1 MPTEKEVIIIQ
12 KATVY
17 DLLKILKSKNP
28 DKTYTL
34 EELEKI
40 MDAYIEGAE
49 Q

>member
-1 MPTEKEVIIIQ
+1 MPTEKEVVIIQ

-17 DLLKILKSKNP
+17 DLLKILKSKDPN
-28 DKTYTL
+28 KAYTL
-34 EELEKI
+34 EELEKL